1 VKNPKKK
8 ARQKVYDEEGLS
20 MLASCLKQVRLDQ
33 GFTQE
38 ELAYQSELTL
48 SQIARI
54 ETVKTN
60 PTVSTIFKLS
70 RVLNVPVSAL
80 FEFKLSKK
88 SK

>member
-1 VKNPKKK
+1 MKKPKIK

-60 PTVSTIFKLS
+60 PTVSTIFKLA
-70 RVLNVPVSAL
+70 RTLNVPVSAL
-80 FEFKLSKK
+80 FEFKLSNK